1 MQTFA
6 QRLQTAWSARDS
18 LLCVGIDPD
27 LSRLPQGLPKTP
39 AGIEEFCRALVDATA
54 PYACA
59 FKVQFAHFA
68 ASAAEGELARV
79 LQYIR
84 DQHPTHLTILD
95 AKRGDI
101 PSTATMYAREAF
113 VRYQADAVTV
123 NPYLGG
129 DAIAPFVEDPQ
140 FGAFVLCRTSNP
152 GSAQI
157 QQFPSPEHGLARAV
171 AGFAA
176 DWSSHANLGL
186 VVGATWPEELGELR
200 RLAPRLPFL
209 VPGIGAQG
217 GDLARVLK
225 AGLDAD
231 QRGLLINASRSIA
244 YASEGRD
251 FADAAANAA
260 RELHE
265 AIGLATDRSD

>member
-1 MQTFA
+1 MKTFA
-6 QRLQTAWSARDS
+6 ERLQAAWATRDS

-27 LSRLPQGLPKTP
+27 MPRMPEGLPKSL
-39 AGIEEFCRALVDATA
+39 AGLERFCRALIDATA

-59 FKVQFAHFA
+59 FKLQFAYFA
-68 ASAAEGELARV
+68 ALAAEAELAR
-79 LQYIR
+79 LFEYIR
-84 DQHPTHLTILD
+84 DRYPEHLTILD

-101 PSTATMYAREAF
+101 PSTARAYAQEAF
-113 VRYQADAVTV
+113 VRYAADAVTV

-129 DAIAPFVEDPQ
+129 DALAPFVEDPR

-152 GSAQI
+152 GGAQV
-157 QQFPSPEHGLARAV
+157 QQFPEPERGLARAV

-176 DWSSHANLGL
+176 DWSEHANIGL

-217 GDLARVLK
+217 GDLTRVLA
-225 AGLDAD
+225 AGLDAEG
-231 QRGLLINASRSIA
+231 RGLLINASRSIA
-244 YASEGRD
+244 YASAGRD
-251 FADAAANAA
+251 FADAAAKAA

-265 AIGLATDRSD
+265 AIGLNRNR